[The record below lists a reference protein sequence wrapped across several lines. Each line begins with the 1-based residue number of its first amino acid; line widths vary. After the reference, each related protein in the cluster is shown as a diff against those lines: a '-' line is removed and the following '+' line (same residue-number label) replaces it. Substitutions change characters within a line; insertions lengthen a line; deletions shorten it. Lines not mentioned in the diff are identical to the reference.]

1 MGHKKSGLRN
11 MIHQFVIIGRS
22 ATNIMKSFILA
33 SFLAL
38 SFMAVTEVHGWY
50 GYHYGY
56 WPRYYSHGGKVLGP
70 VKMENVDYGKTK
82 IKYLK
87 KRSVKSLGYVPIKM
101 ENVDYGKTKIKFL
114 EKRSVKVIHP
124 ANIKME
130 NVDYGKTKIKFLK
143 KR

>member
-1 MGHKKSGLRN
+1 MG
-11 MIHQFVIIGRS
+11 
-22 ATNIMKSFILA
+22 
-33 SFLAL
+33 
-38 SFMAVTEVHGWY
+38 AVTEVHGWY

-114 EKRSVKVIHP
+114 KKRSVKPVFGP
-124 ANIKME
+124 IKME
-130 NVDYGKTKIKFLK
+130 NVDYGKTKIEYV
-143 KR
+143 

>member
-1 MGHKKSGLRN
+1 MG
-11 MIHQFVIIGRS
+11 

-82 IKYLK
+82 IK
-87 KRSVKSLGYVPIKM
+87 
-101 ENVDYGKTKIKFL
+101 FL

-130 NVDYGKTKIKFLK
+130 NVDYGNQNQISEK
-143 KR
+143 KVSETHFRTYQNGKCLLWKNKNQIPGK